1 MVFHGLLHSDA
12 IFLRFTDHRMQS
24 FPMGANHRFSDA
36 MFAMYSVSPDLHL
49 NIFHMNKVEDVLV
62 FASHIVLVMTSSKS
76 ITANSDFFRS
86 DVGLIA
92 FFSHC
97 QDCRLIAGNLF
108 AASILIGSSRPSWD
122 AHSLFLSFSS
132 SSGMC
137 FPKAKETLD
146 PQTSLTEYHCIAIGA
161 FSSDARGSAKKDERD
176 NRGPHL
182 WLTQ

>member
-1 MVFHGLLHSDA
+1 MVFFLKRRDTNIFWTHITIATDAINIIESVFWCLGFLDFWLVFMVFHGLLHSDA

-36 MFAMYSVSPDLHL
+36 MFAMYSASPDLHL
-49 NIFHMNKVEDVLV
+49 NIFHMNKVRDVLV
-62 FASHIVLVMTSSKS
+62 FGSHIVLVMTSSKS

-132 SSGMC
+132 SPGTC
-137 FPKAKETLD
+137 FPT
-146 PQTSLTEYHCIAIGA
+146 
-161 FSSDARGSAKKDERD
+161 
-176 NRGPHL
+176 
-182 WLTQ
+182 